1 MLLLVEVVAD
11 ITEAGATATV
21 GAGADMATA
30 KDTVSVAG
38 LSINVLL
45 RWCLGDQSLSLGQHL
60 MEKQQLSAMEVGV
73 PTTFLA
79 GIVVMTNPLLLSRH
93 RLYNTPLL
101 FLFYPQKQRNLHH
114 RRHHH
119 RQRGR
124 GCPTFKACLGQKNS

>member
-1 MLLLVEVVAD
+1 MLLLLVEVVAD
-11 ITEAGATATV
+11 ITAAGATATV

-30 KDTVSVAG
+30 KDTVSVVG
-38 LSINVLL
+38 LSINALL

-60 MEKQQLSAMEVGV
+60 MENQQLSAMEVGV
-73 PTTFLA
+73 PTMFLA
-79 GIVVMTNPLLLSRH
+79 EIVVMTNLLLLSRH

-101 FLFYPQKQRNLHH
+101 FLFCPQKQRNHH
-114 RRHHH
+114 RR